1 MQKPKGLGRGIE
13 ALIGSNSIKVERED
27 AKPKTGVLEIDINKI
42 EPNNNQPRKF
52 FDEQSI
58 LELADSIKSFGVI
71 QPLILKDEGGFY
83 SIIAGERRWRAARI
97 AKLSTI
103 PAIIK
108 DYNKVDTMQIALIEN
123 IQREDLNPIE
133 EAECYK
139 RLADDYLFSQ
149 EDIANKIGKAKSV
162 VCQYLSLL
170 NLDKRVKQFLIDT
183 KLNIGHGKI
192 LLTVTDSDEQF
203 NIAEHVIENELTVKQ
218 LESYIQ
224 NSKIENTENPKNIER
239 VQNKQ
244 VELTFREIIK
254 DMTFVSLENE
264 LKNIIGT
271 KVNIKN
277 GKKKGKIEIEYYNT
291 EELDRIVCLLKQT
304 NKELL
309 IN

>member
-13 ALIGSNSIKVERED
+13 ALIGSNSIKVEREES
-27 AKPKTGVLEIDINKI
+27 KTGVLEVDINKI

-58 LELADSIKSFGVI
+58 LELADSVKSFGVI
-71 QPLILKDEGGFY
+71 QPIILKDEGGFY

-162 VCQYLSLL
+162 ICQYLNLL

-183 KLNIGHGKI
+183 KLNIGHGRL
-192 LLTVTDSDEQF
+192 LLTITDSDEQF
-203 NIAEHVIENELTVKQ
+203 NIAEHVIENELTIKQ
-218 LESYIQ
+218 LEIYIEEQ
-224 NSKIENTENPKNIER
+224 NSKTENLEQ

-244 VELTFREIIK
+244 VELTFKDKIK
-254 DMTFVSLENE
+254 DITFVNLENE

-271 KVNIKN
+271 KVSIKN
-277 GKKKGKIEIEYYNT
+277 GKKKGKIEIEYYNS